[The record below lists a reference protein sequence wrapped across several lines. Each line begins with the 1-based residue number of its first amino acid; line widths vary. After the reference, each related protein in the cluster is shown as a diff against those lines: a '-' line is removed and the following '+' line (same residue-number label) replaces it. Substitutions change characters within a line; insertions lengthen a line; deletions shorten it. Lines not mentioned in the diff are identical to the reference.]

1 MGSNLPG
8 FGESEGLAWGAQK
21 LALCSG
27 VTASLTFPVSTQM
40 PL

>member
-8 FGESEGLAWGAQK
+8 FGESEGLAL

-27 VTASLTFPVSTQM
+27 VIASLTFPVPTQM